1 MSDFFMLKTDKV
13 QKFIE
18 LRDDTLIKWS
28 ISPIYYED
36 ISPELRI

>member
-18 LRDDTLIKWS
+18 LRDDTFVEYSLHLTI
-28 ISPIYYED
+28 
-36 ISPELRI
+36 

>member
-18 LRDDTLIKWS
+18 LRDETLMCEWFKVK
-28 ISPIYYED
+28 
-36 ISPELRI
+36 L